1 MSTECFSKLIFF
13 FLCVKFAIEIMSTDY
28 ETSYNKIQLRTRGQR
43 CFCLF
48 FPLISENLID
58 LAESKRGCLLGWMK
72 RAIISL
78 SARFTI
84 DKSLT
89 RMQTIF
95 PSFISYNMFS
105 LGEFVIQNVHNLPQ
119 TYRFREIKYD
129 IRRRISRGCTN
140 NNVIIGQHG

>member
-1 MSTECFSKLIFF
+1 MSTGCFCKLTFF
-13 FLCVKFAIEIMSTDY
+13 FLCVKFAIEIISTGY

-58 LAESKRGCLLGWMK
+58 LTESKRGCLLGRMK
-72 RAIISL
+72 RAITSL

-84 DKSLT
+84 DKPLT

-95 PSFISYNMFS
+95 PSSISYRMFS
-105 LGEFVIQNVHNLPQ
+105 LGEFVTQNVRRQ
-119 TYRFREIKYD
+119 SYRFGEIKYD